1 MCGQLPDILVSKL
14 LDPPLQKELNCGPI
28 KIIFD
33 SKRPMVFSKRAIFEF
48 VCEQIFFQKVSEEE
62 EELINQQISEGKVS
76 KTNNIFVQCYITS
89 TSFFSFGKQFFGRGE
104 EELTRKRRKIRRR
117 RKCHNSGTNEQRT
130 RKDRATQPTDNGGL
144 R

>member
-1 MCGQLPDILVSKL
+1 MSKL
-14 LDPPLQKELNCGPI
+14 LDPSLQKELNCGPI

-76 KTNNIFVQCYITS
+76 KTNNIFV
-89 TSFFSFGKQFFGRGE
+89 
-104 EELTRKRRKIRRR
+104 
-117 RKCHNSGTNEQRT
+117 
-130 RKDRATQPTDNGGL
+130 
-144 R
+144 